1 MPQPFR
7 TRSSPSFERD
17 IRRLTKRN
25 PNLLLKVEEAGTIL
39 RVDPY
44 NTTRRY
50 SIKKLNAVRPGEG
63 QWRIRIGDYRI
74 RYDVFG
80 TDVVLYSFRHR
91 KETY

>member
-1 MPQPFR
+1 MLQPFR

-17 IRRLTKRN
+17 IRILTKRN
-25 PNLLLKVEEAGTIL
+25 PNLLLKVEEAAAIL
-39 RVDPY
+39 SVDPY

-50 SIKKLNAVRPGEG
+50 HIKKLNAVRPGEG

-80 TDVVLYSFRHR
+80 GDVVLYSFRHR
-91 KETY
+91 KEAY